1 MVYQGKKYLNK
12 SLKNWISDSKTREAS
27 NVYVLMSL
35 KCLSCDFQVF
45 LKCLKFTHWLW
56 QDSEHCANLVWEVG
70 RCETTAKKWNPVLS
84 AWEED
89 VNFVS
94 WRGSV
99 MTRSDR
105 FPDPYLSRG
114 HITSSNLDVMCATDT
129 GKFFCRDTAFNICLS
144 LSLNHHSTHLL
155 LYQQWSWVV
164 PTLNAVGR
172 CLQEAHKRLK
182 EGLKPSSLWAC
193 SCIERFSVCICLFP
207 EGDWWVKFCVKKEAF
222 LWL

>member
-12 SLKNWISDSKTREAS
+12 SLKNGISDSKTREAS

-56 QDSEHCANLVWEVG
+56 QDSEHCTNLVWEVG

-99 MTRSDR
+99 MTRSDQ
-105 FPDPYLSRG
+105 FSDPYLSRG
-114 HITSSNLDVMCATDT
+114 HITSSNLDVMSATDT
-129 GKFFCRDTAFNICLS
+129 GKFFCRDT
-144 LSLNHHSTHLL
+144 LL
-155 LYQQWSWVV
+155 LTS
-164 PTLNAVGR
+164 A
-172 CLQEAHKRLK
+172 
-182 EGLKPSSLWAC
+182 WAWAWAWITTAPICC
-193 SCIERFSVCICLFP
+193 STSNGAEWCPL
-207 EGDWWVKFCVKKEAF
+207 
-222 LWL
+222 LML